1 MGFDLH
7 GLNPNGVK
15 PDSPDWSREDN
26 EEEKKAYFA
35 WQENTP
41 GAYFR
46 ANVWYYR
53 PLWDL
58 IIEHCD
64 NILTVRDA
72 KEGTVNNG
80 YKIAKTK
87 ALKIAKKL
95 DIVKKK
101 GIIKKQCEERNKY
114 LESLPLVICDLC
126 NGTGT
131 RIHEMKDIDCNACNT
146 EKTRKENIPKGK
158 KKNWQCNYPL
168 DEDLIVEF
176 MDFCKHSGG
185 FEIW

>member
-7 GLNPNGVK
+7 GLSPNGVK
-15 PDSPDWSREDN
+15 PDSPDWTREDN

-58 IIEHCD
+58 VIEHCD

-87 ALKIAKKL
+87 ALKIARSL
-95 DIVKKK
+95 DIV
-101 GIIKKQCEERNKY
+101 
-114 LESLPLVICDLC
+114 
-126 NGTGT
+126 
-131 RIHEMKDIDCNACNT
+131 
-146 EKTRKENIPKGK
+146 
-158 KKNWQCNYPL
+158 
-168 DEDLIVEF
+168 
-176 MDFCKHSGG
+176 
-185 FEIW
+185 